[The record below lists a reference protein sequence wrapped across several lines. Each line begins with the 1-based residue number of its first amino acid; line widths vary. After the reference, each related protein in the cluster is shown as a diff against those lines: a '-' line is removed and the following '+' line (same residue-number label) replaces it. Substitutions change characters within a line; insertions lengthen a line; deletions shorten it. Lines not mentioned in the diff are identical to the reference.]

1 MRDSPSPQKNLQ
13 SKLHR
18 GGQSMGNTWWGI
30 IIKDTKRDS
39 LREKKL
45 HFKIRNDG
53 GRGKIAKHYI

>member
-1 MRDSPSPQKNLQ
+1 
-13 SKLHR
+13 
-18 GGQSMGNTWWGI
+18 MGNTWWGI